1 MEKMNEFIKL
11 KEKETN
17 IKTGKSLLVLLIVE
31 IFITCLVA
39 SKTCDFY
46 LGCYFLFF
54 NITVILVISYVYC
67 RHKRWEGEECKYIIL
82 IAITL
87 SVFSINVFVNFKV
100 WMIYLYPVILSCG
113 YYNKKFIWQTNVIVI
128 IFITVTSLLN
138 IYFLN
143 NFKTIDLNIMAYDYI
158 VCDGEI
164 NLLSC
169 VLQNEIKRS
178 DLYIKALLQTI
189 IPNVSV
195 LLVSYYNS
203 KNYYND
209 ISSVMS
215 ELTESDK
222 KMGLLANQITKMGQ
236 ELFLISKE
244 KEIDFLTQ
252 LQNRQSLYNDLL
264 KHKDKIQAVFM
275 LDIDDFKYINDTYG
289 HGVGDDILKKLGEK
303 LKMFE
308 KDNSCKFYR
317 YGGEEIVGI
326 LYGEDNDP
334 TLIARELIRMV
345 RTSSLGLSG
354 TSSENITI
362 SLGVSIN
369 KGQEDLVKEADIA
382 MYRAKR
388 NGKNCYEL
396 YDKEDKKWTN

>member
-1 MEKMNEFIKL
+1 MNKMNDFIKL
-11 KEKETN
+11 KEEETN
-17 IKTGKSLLVLLIVE
+17 IKTGKSLLVLLIAE
-31 IFITCLVA
+31 IFMTCLA
-39 SKTCDFY
+39 AIETYEFY
-46 LGCYFLFF
+46 LGSYSLFLI
-54 NITVILVISYVYC
+54 ITVILAISYIYC
-67 RHKRWEGEECKYIIL
+67 KHKKWEGGECKYIIL
-82 IAITL
+82 IAVTL

-100 WMIYLYPVILSCG
+100 WMIYLYPVILSCR
-113 YYNKKFIWQTNVIVI
+113 YYNKKFIWQLNVIVI
-128 IFITVTSLLN
+128 TFITVTS
-138 IYFLN
+138 FLN
-143 NFKTIDLNIMAYDYI
+143 VYYLNEFKAIDLNIMAYDYI
-158 VCDGEI
+158 VCDGKI

-178 DLYIKALLQTI
+178 DLYIKSLLQTI
-189 IPNVSV
+189 IPNISV

-222 KMGLLANQITKMGQ
+222 KMGLLTNQITKMGQ

-264 KHKDKIQAVFM
+264 KYKDNIQAVFM

-289 HGVGDDILKKLGEK
+289 HDIGDDILKKLGEK
-303 LKMFE
+303 LKIFE

-326 LYGEDNDP
+326 IYGEDKDP
-334 TLIARELIRMV
+334 ALIARELVRMV
-345 RTSSLGLSG
+345 RTSNLGPSE
-354 TSSENITI
+354 TSNKNITI

-369 KGQEDLVKEADIA
+369 HGQEDLVKEADIA
-382 MYRAKR
+382 MYKAKN
-388 NGKNCYEL
+388 NGKNCYEIF
-396 YDKEDKKWTN
+396 DKRGYINE